1 MQSLTVSLEA
11 LACTPRLGIF
21 LKQKSLASYLSDP
34 ISRTGKHMLAMAS
47 SPSLQSFDRSTACR
61 LHPYAGETHWPLA
74 GPSSVPGATQNAT
87 ITLQPTAWGVLKA
100 HHFTSPQ
107 AHTLSSPLQPGST
120 LPTQAYFFLTL
131 PPTTTPHPKLPN
143 SRPGPAGSLS
153 SLTWFMICFQ
163 GRYDL
168 YPVTCTLVCSSV
180 SLDYC
185 APLHHHYEQ
194 DIEQSHHPQNSCVPN
209 SAPWHALIGLLL
221 ALPF

>member
-1 MQSLTVSLEA
+1 
-11 LACTPRLGIF
+11 
-21 LKQKSLASYLSDP
+21 
-34 ISRTGKHMLAMAS
+34 MLAMVS

-61 LHPYAGETHWPLA
+61 LHPHAGETLA
-74 GPSSVPGATQNAT
+74 PGRALIRSRSSPKCHHHPP
-87 ITLQPTAWGVLKA
+87 PTAWAVLKA

-107 AHTLSSPLQPGST
+107 AHKLSSPLQPGST
-120 LPTQAYFFLTL
+120 LPTQAYFFLTPH
-131 PPTTTPHPKLPN
+131 PPPAPGPKLPN

-153 SLTWFMICFQ
+153 TFTWLMIRFQ
-163 GRYDL
+163 LRYDL

-180 SLDYC
+180 SLDHC
-185 APLHHHYEQ
+185 TPLHHHYKQ